1 MVGRQGPFRGIKY
14 GLLLLLAFGLL
25 SLLLFADHLYTSF
38 SSAASDSDPP
48 GDPDDP
54 RPGCSIPNYDPRD
67 PVTRQFVRVLAPHDC
82 RPQPW
87 VTRAEGGA
95 VRLNAALLAGRGERV
110 LNCSYQRIERVT
122 DEEVAFSAPT
132 AFSGE
137 VRPGA
142 AAAAADFVRV
152 QCFTRTASAKVRG
165 GGTWLG

>member
-1 MVGRQGPFRGIKY
+1 MSPSPPQVVGRQGPFRGIKY

-38 SSAASDSDPP
+38 PSAASDSDSDPP

-87 VTRAEGGA
+87 VTRA
-95 VRLNAALLAGRGERV
+95 ERV

-152 QCFTRTASAKVRG
+152 QCFTRTASAKVREG
-165 GGTWLG
+165 GLVRIRWIDTG